1 MGVEDAWTV
10 KIFISFS
17 EISRA
22 CSAKVRGMRR
32 ENCLRGSSLR
42 FAGVWNMFELGRLI
56 LVVTFLSF
64 AFAPATR
71 GETDPYKSKRDYY
84 GDLFDVKVYDPHSK
98 SYFEMKRGWR
108 VGRYQQ
114 AFAFPRSQSY
124 NGIRRRLAVIQSKQ
138 TQKFINRTFRPFTE
152 TWIGLRLRCR
162 PQGLI
167 WVN

>member
-1 MGVEDAWTV
+1 
-10 KIFISFS
+10 
-17 EISRA
+17 
-22 CSAKVRGMRR
+22 MRR

-71 GETDPYKSKRDYY
+71 GETDPYESKRDYY

-114 AFAFPRSQSY
+114 AFAFARSQSY
-124 NGIRRRLAVIQSKQ
+124 NGIRERLAVIQSKQ

-162 PQGLI
+162 PRGLI